1 MTVAAPSILVV
12 DDDERLRNLV
22 RLHLENAGYRVT
34 TVTDG
39 RNLARIIVETEID
52 MIVLDLNLPYEDGL
66 SLCRQLRS
74 HSDMPV
80 LMLTARG
87 DTVDRIIGL
96 EMGADDYLSKPF
108 SPRELVARIGAILRR
123 AKVESSSRAFS
134 GPAQF
139 GKYFFDHQKMELTRE
154 GLSVPLSL
162 AEARL
167 LAILVQHAGE
177 PMSRDSLMVLSRG
190 RHHEPFDRTIDVQIG
205 RLRKLIEDD
214 PARPRHLQTVWGKG
228 YVLHTE

>member
-1 MTVAAPSILVV
+1 MTTVGQSILVV

-39 RNLARIIVETEID
+39 RNLSRAVVEAEID
-52 MIVLDLNLPYEDGL
+52 LVVLDLNLPYEDGL

-74 HSDMPV
+74 HCDTPV

-87 DTVDRIIGL
+87 DTVDRIVGL

-123 AKVESSSRAFS
+123 AKAEASPRTLEGSF
-134 GPAQF
+134 QF
-139 GKYFFDHQKMELTRE
+139 GPYVFDHQRMTLTRE
-154 GLSVPLSL
+154 GKPVPLSQV
-162 AEARL
+162 EARL
-167 LAILVQHAGE
+167 LAILVQHAGQ
-177 PMSRDSLMVLSRG
+177 PMSRDALMMLSRG

-205 RLRKLIEDD
+205 RLRKIIEDD

-228 YVLHTE
+228 YILCTE

>member
-22 RLHLENAGYRVT
+22 RLHLENAGYRVR

-39 RNLARIIVETEID
+39 RNLTRIIVETEID
-52 MIVLDLNLPYEDGL
+52 LVVLDLNLPYEDGL

-74 HSDMPV
+74 HSDTPV

-87 DTVDRIIGL
+87 DTVDRIVGL

-123 AKVESSSRAFS
+123 AKVEDFSRAFGGS
-134 GPAQF
+134 AQF
-139 GKYFFDHQKMELTRE
+139 GNYSFDHQQMALTRH
-154 GLSVPLSL
+154 GQPVPLSL

-167 LAILVQHAGE
+167 LAILAQHAGR
-177 PMSRDSLMVLSRG
+177 PMSRDELMVLSRG

-205 RLRKLIEDD
+205 RLRKIIEDD
-214 PARPRHLQTVWGKG
+214 AARPRHLQTVWGKG
-228 YVLHTE
+228 YVLYTE

>member
-1 MTVAAPSILVV
+1 MTGQGQSILVV

-22 RLHLENAGYRVT
+22 RLHLESAGYRVT

-39 RNLARIIVETEID
+39 RHLGRVIIEKEID
-52 MIVLDLNLPYEDGL
+52 LIVLDLNLPYEDGL

-74 HSDMPV
+74 YSDTPV

-87 DTVDRIIGL
+87 DTVDRIVGL

-108 SPRELVARIGAILRR
+108 SPRELVARISAILRR
-123 AKVESSSRAFS
+123 VKAEASPRTDEGTFS
-134 GPAQF
+134 F
-139 GKYFFDHQKMELTRE
+139 GKYTFDHQRMALTRE
-154 GLSVPLSL
+154 GQPVLISV
-162 AEARL
+162 AEANL
-167 LAILVQHAGE
+167 LSIFVQHVGQ
-177 PMSRDSLMVLSRG
+177 PMSRDALMVLSRG

-205 RLRKLIEDD
+205 RLRKIIEDD

-228 YVLHTE
+228 YILCPE

>member
-1 MTVAAPSILVV
+1 MTPTAQSILVV

-22 RLHLENAGYRVT
+22 RLHLESAGYRVT

-39 RNLARIIVETEID
+39 RNLGRIIVEKEID
-52 MIVLDLNLPYEDGL
+52 LVVLDLNLPYEDGL
-66 SLCRQLRS
+66 SICRQLRS
-74 HSDMPV
+74 HSDTPV

-96 EMGADDYLSKPF
+96 EMGGDDYLSKPF
-108 SPRELVARIGAILRR
+108 SPRELVVRIGAILRR
-123 AKVESSSRAFS
+123 AKAESSTRGFEGS
-134 GPAQF
+134 AQF
-139 GKYFFDHQKMELTRE
+139 GKYCFDHQQMTLTRE
-154 GLSVPLSL
+154 GQPVPLSL

-214 PARPRHLQTVWGKG
+214 PTRPRHLQTVWGKG
-228 YVLHTE
+228 YVLYKQ